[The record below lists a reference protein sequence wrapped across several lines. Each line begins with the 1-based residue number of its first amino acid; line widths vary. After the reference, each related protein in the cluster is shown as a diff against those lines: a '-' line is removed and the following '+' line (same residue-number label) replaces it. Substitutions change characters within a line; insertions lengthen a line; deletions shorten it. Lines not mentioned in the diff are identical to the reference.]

1 MVTMM
6 TMKSK
11 RRHFVSAGYIATV
24 IIGAAISEVQIMEP
38 GAAGPE
44 TIGIVKNYK
53 TRTAIDCMRAINSM
67 LKSPKAWR
75 IL

>member
-1 MVTMM
+1 MM
-6 TMKSK
+6 MKSK

-38 GAAGPE
+38 GAAGTE
-44 TIGIVKNYK
+44 TIGVVKNYR
-53 TRTAIDCMRAINSM
+53 TRTAIDCMRTINSM